1 MKTLGFTLIVSA
13 LACAQE
19 PAEVEG
25 ERDRAVAGT
34 QLPPR
39 IPADTQY
46 RLSVGGKLK
55 YHVQDMYD
63 PEAVFRSAVAA
74 GIDFVR
80 NDPPEWGQGVQG
92 WGTSFASRMGQ
103 RAVKGSIMWGVES
116 AAGWDPRPVRI
127 TSHGFMPRARD
138 AIRNTL
144 MARRDAGGQT
154 FNWARLAGNY
164 GSAFVSRTW
173 NPPTRS
179 SAGDALVSGSVGLGM
194 DVGLSVVYEFWP
206 DLRRAMHL
214 GK

>member
-1 MKTLGFTLIVSA
+1 MVSA

-25 ERDRAVAGT
+25 ERDRVVIRT
-34 QLPPR
+34 QPPLR
-39 IPADTQY
+39 ILGDTRY
-46 RLSVGGKLK
+46 RLSVGEKLK
-55 YHVQDMYD
+55 FHVQDMYD

-103 RAVKGSIMWGVES
+103 RAVKGSIMWSVES

-127 TSHGFMPRARD
+127 TSRGFMPRTRD

-144 MARRDAGGQT
+144 MVKRDAGGQT

-164 GSAFVSRTW
+164 GAGFVSRTW
-173 NPPTRS
+173 NPPTRNS
-179 SAGDALVSGSVGLGM
+179 VGDALVSGSVGLGM

-206 DLRRAMHL
+206 DLRRAMRL

>member
-1 MKTLGFTLIVSA
+1 MVSA
-13 LACAQE
+13 WACAQE

-25 ERDRAVAGT
+25 ERDRAVTDAR
-34 QLPPR
+34 PPLR
-39 IPADTQY
+39 IPANTQY
-46 RLSVGGKLK
+46 RLSVGEKLK
-55 YHVQDMYD
+55 FHVQDMYD

-103 RAVKGSIMWGVES
+103 RAAKGAIMWGVES
-116 AAGWDPRPVRI
+116 AAGWDPRPVRT
-127 TSHGFMPRARD
+127 TSHGFTPRASE

-164 GSAFVSRTW
+164 GAAFVSRTW
-173 NPPTRS
+173 NPPTRNS
-179 SAGDALVSGSVGLGM
+179 VGDALVSGSVGLGM